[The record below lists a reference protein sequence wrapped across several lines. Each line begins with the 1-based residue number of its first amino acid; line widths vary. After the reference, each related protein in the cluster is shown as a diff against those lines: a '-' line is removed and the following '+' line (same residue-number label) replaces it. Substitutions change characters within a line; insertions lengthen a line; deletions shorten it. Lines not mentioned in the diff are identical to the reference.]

1 MPEQP
6 QQSLKNHV
14 RMIPAYHYFIF
25 GAFTINLA
33 LSIASLA
40 SAPSFTTAAGV
51 VTGGGVVGVSRPVA
65 AGVVTA
71 AALIVLAFYAR
82 VFALRAQD
90 RVIRLEMRLRMREL
104 LPADMQPCIRD
115 FTPDQLVAM
124 RFGSDAELPDLAAKV
139 LAGNVH
145 DKKTIKGMIKDWQ
158 GDFLRV

>member
-40 SAPSFTTAAGV
+40 SAPSFTT
-51 VTGGGVVGVSRPVA
+51 A

-124 RFGSDAELPDLAAKV
+124 RFASDAELPDLAAKV

>member
-51 VTGGGVVGVSRPVA
+51 VT
-65 AGVVTA
+65 A

-90 RVIRLEMRLRMREL
+90 RGIRLGMRLRMREL

-124 RFGSDAELPDLAAKV
+124 RFASDAELPDLAARV

>member
-33 LSIASLA
+33 LSIAGLA
-40 SAPSFTTAAGV
+40 SAPSFTTA
-51 VTGGGVVGVSRPVA
+51 GGVVM
-65 AGVVTA
+65 A

-124 RFGSDAELPDLAAKV
+124 RFASDAELPDLANKV
-139 LAGNVH
+139 LTGNVH
-145 DKKTIKGMIKDWQ
+145 DKKTHQRHDQRVAGRLPARLIRDWSLVHLV
-158 GDFLRV
+158 DM

>member
-40 SAPSFTTAAGV
+40 SAPSFTT
-51 VTGGGVVGVSRPVA
+51 A